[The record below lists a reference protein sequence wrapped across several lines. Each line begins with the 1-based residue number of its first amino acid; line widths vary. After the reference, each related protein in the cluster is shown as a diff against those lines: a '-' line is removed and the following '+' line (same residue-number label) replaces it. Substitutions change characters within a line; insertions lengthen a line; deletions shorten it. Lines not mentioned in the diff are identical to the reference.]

1 MASDG
6 EYGSN
11 LFGMS
16 DGFSSGQAGGSADP
30 CERKTWRTVPD
41 SAYSLPTVVC
51 GVPGNLAMFQDSL
64 SSVDDLRLQWVGLLH
79 SMNPTPCMQ
88 SYWEK
93 GQVQHKVFFGSA
105 LYQQLW
111 LVWRP
116 SHLVYL
122 MRAHIRE
129 VFFNMQSKCPILDP
143 IHFLLN
149 PCTEQSGHLCQWGLI
164 CHSELSG

>member
-1 MASDG
+1 MESTAPICSVCLMASAVDRQGGLQIPVSEKLG
-6 EYGSN
+6 EQFQT
-11 LFGMS
+11 LLI
-16 DGFSSGQAGGSADP
+16 
-30 CERKTWRTVPD
+30 
-41 SAYSLPTVVC
+41 AYPRWFAVC
-51 GVPGNLAMFQDSL
+51 RGNLAMFEDSL

-129 VFFNMQSKCPILDP
+129 VFFYMQSKCHILDP

-149 PCTEQSGHLCQWGLI
+149 PCTEQSGHLCQWG
-164 CHSELSG
+164 